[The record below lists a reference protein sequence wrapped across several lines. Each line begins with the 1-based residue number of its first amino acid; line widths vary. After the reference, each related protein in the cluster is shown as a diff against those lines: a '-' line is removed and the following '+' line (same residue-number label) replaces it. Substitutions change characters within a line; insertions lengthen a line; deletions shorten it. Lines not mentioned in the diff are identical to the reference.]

1 MTFTDKVNEWVS
13 YFKDEYIEGDNN
25 VFKIPMDDDE
35 SEEQL
40 DEKELDE
47 IVSCVWSKNNYLYV
61 ELNASELNEQYKSKM
76 KEWSFQ
82 RELEDEEYYSS
93 RF

>member
-1 MTFTDKVNEWVS
+1 MTFTDKVNDWVS

-25 VFKIPMDDDE
+25 VFKIPMDDNE

-40 DEKELDE
+40 DEKQLDE

-61 ELNASELNEQYKSKM
+61 ELNASELEEQYKAKM

-82 RELEDEEYYSS
+82 RELENEEYWGS
-93 RF
+93 RY

>member
-1 MTFTDKVNEWVS
+1 MTFTDKVNDWVS

-40 DEKELDE
+40 DEKQLDE

-61 ELNASELNEQYKSKM
+61 ELNASELEEQYKAKM

-82 RELEDEEYYSS
+82 RELENDEYWGS

>member
-1 MTFTDKVNEWVS
+1 MTFTDKVNDWVS

>member
-1 MTFTDKVNEWVS
+1 MTFTDKVNDWIS

-25 VFKIPMDDDE
+25 IFKIPMDEDE

-40 DEKELDE
+40 DDKELDE
-47 IVSCVWSKNNYLYV
+47 IVSCVWSKNGWLYL
-61 ELNASELNEQYKSKM
+61 ELNVSELDERYREKM
-76 KEWSFQ
+76 KQWKYE
-82 RELEDEEYYSS
+82 RDEMNDDYFNS

>member
-1 MTFTDKVNEWVS
+1 MTFTDKVNDWVL

-40 DEKELDE
+40 DEKQLDE

-61 ELNASELNEQYKSKM
+61 ELNASELDEQYKAKI
-76 KEWSFQ
+76 KEWNNQ
-82 RELEDEEYYSS
+82 RQLENEEYWGS

>member
-1 MTFTDKVNEWVS
+1 MTFTDKVNDWGS

-25 VFKIPMDDDE
+25 IFKIPMDDDE

-61 ELNASELNEQYKSKM
+61 ELNISELDEQYKAKM
-76 KEWSFQ
+76 KEWENQ
-82 RELEDEEYYSS
+82 RQLENEEYWES

>member
-1 MTFTDKVNEWVS
+1 MNFTDKVNDWGS
-13 YFKDEYIEGDNN
+13 YFKDEYIDGDNN

-35 SEEQL
+35 SEEQI
-40 DEKELDE
+40 DEKQLDE

-61 ELNASELNEQYKSKM
+61 ELNISELDEQYKAKM
-76 KEWSFQ
+76 KEWDNQ
-82 RELEDEEYYSS
+82 RQLENEEYWES

>member
-1 MTFTDKVNEWVS
+1 MTFTDKVNDWVS

-25 VFKIPMDDDE
+25 VFKIPIDDDE

-61 ELNASELNEQYKSKM
+61 ELNASELEEQYKAKM
-76 KEWSFQ
+76 KEWDNQ
-82 RELEDEEYYSS
+82 RQLENEEYWES

>member
-1 MTFTDKVNEWVS
+1 MTFTDKVNDWVS
-13 YFKDEYIEGDNN
+13 YFKDEYIDGDNN

-40 DEKELDE
+40 DEKQLDE

-61 ELNASELNEQYKSKM
+61 ELNASELEEQYKAKI

-82 RELEDEEYYSS
+82 RELENEEYWGS

>member
-1 MTFTDKVNEWVS
+1 MTFTDKVNDWVL

-40 DEKELDE
+40 DETQLDE

-61 ELNASELNEQYKSKM
+61 ELNASELDEQYKAKI
-76 KEWSFQ
+76 KEWNNQ
-82 RELEDEEYYSS
+82 RQLENEEYWGS

>member
-1 MTFTDKVNEWVS
+1 MTFTDKVNDWVS
-13 YFKDEYIEGDNN
+13 YFKDEYIDGDNN

-40 DEKELDE
+40 DEKQLDE

-61 ELNASELNEQYKSKM
+61 ELNASELEEQYKVKM
-76 KEWSFQ
+76 KEWNFQ
-82 RELEDEEYYSS
+82 RELENDEYWGS

>member
-1 MTFTDKVNEWVS
+1 MTFTDKVNDWVS

-25 VFKIPMDDDE
+25 IFKIPMEEDE

-40 DEKELDE
+40 DDKELDE
-47 IVSCVWSKNNYLYV
+47 IVSCVWTKNGWLYL
-61 ELNASELNEQYKSKM
+61 ELNVSELDGQYREKM
-76 KEWSFQ
+76 KQWNYE
-82 RELEDEEYYSS
+82 RDEMNEEYYSN

>member
-1 MTFTDKVNEWVS
+1 MTFTDKVNDWVS
-13 YFKDEYIEGDNN
+13 YFKDEYIDGDNN
-25 VFKIPMDDDE
+25 IFKIPMDDDE

-40 DEKELDE
+40 DEKQLDE

-61 ELNASELNEQYKSKM
+61 ELNASELEEQYKAKM
-76 KEWSFQ
+76 KEWDNQ
-82 RELEDEEYYSS
+82 RQLENEEYWES

>member
-1 MTFTDKVNEWVS
+1 MTFTDKVNDWVS

-25 VFKIPMDDDE
+25 IFKIPMDDDE

-61 ELNASELNEQYKSKM
+61 ELNASELNEQYKAKM
-76 KEWSFQ
+76 KEWEEM
-82 RELEDEEYYSS
+82 RDLEAEEYWNS
-93 RF
+93 RW

>member
-1 MTFTDKVNEWVS
+1 MTFTDKVNDWVS
-13 YFKDEYIEGDNN
+13 YFKDEYIDGDNN

-40 DEKELDE
+40 DEKQLDE

-61 ELNASELNEQYKSKM
+61 ELNASELEEQYKEKI
-76 KEWSFQ
+76 KEWEEM
-82 RELEDEEYYSS
+82 RDLEAEEYWNS
-93 RF
+93 RW

>member
-1 MTFTDKVNEWVS
+1 MTFTDKVNDWVS

-25 VFKIPMDDDE
+25 IFKIPMEDDE

-40 DEKELDE
+40 DEKQLDE

-61 ELNASELNEQYKSKM
+61 ELNASELEEQYKAKI
-76 KEWSFQ
+76 KEWSIQ
-82 RELEDEEYYSS
+82 RELENEEYWGS

>member
-1 MTFTDKVNEWVS
+1 MTFTDKVNDWVS

-25 VFKIPMDDDE
+25 IFKIPMDDDE

-40 DEKELDE
+40 DEKQLDE

-61 ELNASELNEQYKSKM
+61 ELNASELDEQYKEKI
-76 KEWSFQ
+76 KEWSNQ
-82 RELEDEEYYSS
+82 RQLEIEEYWES

>member
-1 MTFTDKVNEWVS
+1 MNFTDKVNDWVS

-25 VFKIPMDDDE
+25 VFKIPMDEDE

-40 DEKELDE
+40 DEKQLDE

-61 ELNASELNEQYKSKM
+61 ELNASELEEQYKAKM
-76 KEWSFQ
+76 KEWSNQ
-82 RELEDEEYYSS
+82 RQLENEEYWGS

>member
-1 MTFTDKVNEWVS
+1 MTFTDKVNDWVS
-13 YFKDEYIEGDNN
+13 YFKDEYIDGDNN

-82 RELEDEEYYSS
+82 RELEDEEYYLS

>member
-1 MTFTDKVNEWVS
+1 MTFTDKVNNWVS
-13 YFKDEYIEGDNN
+13 YFKDEYIDGDNN
-25 VFKIPMDDDE
+25 IFKIPMDDDE

-40 DEKELDE
+40 DEKQLDE

-61 ELNASELNEQYKSKM
+61 ELNASELEEQYKAKM

-82 RELEDEEYYSS
+82 RELENEEYWGS

>member
-1 MTFTDKVNEWVS
+1 ME
-13 YFKDEYIEGDNN
+13 
-25 VFKIPMDDDE
+25 DDE

-40 DEKELDE
+40 DEKQLDE

-61 ELNASELNEQYKSKM
+61 ELNASELDEQYKAKI

-82 RELEDEEYYSS
+82 RELENEEYWGS

>member
-1 MTFTDKVNEWVS
+1 MTFTDKVNDWVS

-40 DEKELDE
+40 DEKQLDE

-61 ELNASELNEQYKSKM
+61 ELNASELEEQYKEKM

-82 RELEDEEYYSS
+82 RELENEEYWGS

>member
-1 MTFTDKVNEWVS
+1 MTFTDKVNDWVS

-25 VFKIPMDDDE
+25 VFKIPMDEDE

-40 DEKELDE
+40 DEKQLDE

-61 ELNASELNEQYKSKM
+61 ELNASELEEQYKAKM
-76 KEWSFQ
+76 KEWSNQ
-82 RELEDEEYYSS
+82 RQLENEEYWGS

>member
-1 MTFTDKVNEWVS
+1 MTFTDKVNDWVL

-25 VFKIPMDDDE
+25 VFKIHMDDDE

-40 DEKELDE
+40 DEKQLDE

-61 ELNASELNEQYKSKM
+61 ELNASELEEQYKAKM
-76 KEWSFQ
+76 KEWEEM
-82 RELEDEEYYSS
+82 REYESREYWES

>member
-1 MTFTDKVNEWVS
+1 MTFTDKVNDWVS

-40 DEKELDE
+40 DEKQLDE

-61 ELNASELNEQYKSKM
+61 ELNASELDEQCKAKM

-82 RELEDEEYYSS
+82 RELENEEYWGS

>member
-1 MTFTDKVNEWVS
+1 MTFTDKVNDWVS

-76 KEWSFQ
+76 KEW
-82 RELEDEEYYSS
+82 EEWKEDENRGYWES
-93 RF
+93 RW

>member
-1 MTFTDKVNEWVS
+1 MTFTDKVNDWVS
-13 YFKDEYIEGDNN
+13 YFKDEYIDGDNN

-40 DEKELDE
+40 DETQLDE

-61 ELNASELNEQYKSKM
+61 ELNASELDEQYKAKI
-76 KEWSFQ
+76 KEWNNQ
-82 RELEDEEYYSS
+82 RQLENEEYWGS

>member
-1 MTFTDKVNEWVS
+1 MTFTDKVNDWVL

-40 DEKELDE
+40 DEKQLDE

-61 ELNASELNEQYKSKM
+61 ELNASELEEQYKAKI
-76 KEWSFQ
+76 KEWSIQ
-82 RELEDEEYYSS
+82 RELENDEYWGS

>member
-1 MTFTDKVNEWVS
+1 MTFTDKVNDWVS
-13 YFKDEYIEGDNN
+13 YFKDEYIDGDNN

-40 DEKELDE
+40 DEKQLDE

-61 ELNASELNEQYKSKM
+61 ELNASELEEQYKAKI
-76 KEWSFQ
+76 KEWSVQ
-82 RELEDEEYYSS
+82 RELENDEYWGS

>member
-1 MTFTDKVNEWVS
+1 MTFTDKVNDWVS
-13 YFKDEYIEGDNN
+13 YFKDEYIDGDNN

-40 DEKELDE
+40 DEKQLDE

-61 ELNASELNEQYKSKM
+61 ELNASELEEQYKEKI
-76 KEWSFQ
+76 KEWSVQ
-82 RELEDEEYYSS
+82 RELENEEYWGS

>member
-1 MTFTDKVNEWVS
+1 MTFTDKVNDWVS
-13 YFKDEYIEGDNN
+13 YFKDEYIDGDNN

-40 DEKELDE
+40 DEKQLDE

-61 ELNASELNEQYKSKM
+61 ELNASELEEQYKAKI
-76 KEWSFQ
+76 KEW
-82 RELEDEEYYSS
+82 EEWKEDENREYWES
-93 RF
+93 RW

>member
-1 MTFTDKVNEWVS
+1 MTFTDKVNDWVS

-25 VFKIPMDDDE
+25 VFKIPLDDDE

-40 DEKELDE
+40 DEKQLDE

-61 ELNASELNEQYKSKM
+61 ELNISELDEQYKAKM
-76 KEWSFQ
+76 KEW
-82 RELEDEEYYSS
+82 EEWKEDENRGYWES
-93 RF
+93 RW

>member
-1 MTFTDKVNEWVS
+1 MTFTDKVNDWVS

-61 ELNASELNEQYKSKM
+61 ELNISELDEQYKAKM
-76 KEWSFQ
+76 KEWDNQ
-82 RELEDEEYYSS
+82 RQLENEEYWES